1 MIPAGR
7 PVANNYP
14 PLLPGPPSVSLFT
27 GVNYSWPVLFIFNS
41 VIMIAL
47 QQRTIAHFDLDCFF
61 VSVECLNDDSL
72 RGKPLL
78 IGGSSDRAV
87 VSACS
92 YEARKYGIH
101 SAMPMKTALRLCP
114 HAIVRSGDMERYSEK
129 SREVTAVI
137 ADQAPLYE
145 KSSIDEFYLDI
156 SGMDKFFGS
165 LKWTTELRKKI
176 MKESGLPISFG
187 LASNKLVSKIATDE
201 AKPNGQL
208 EIHFGEEK
216 SFLAPLS
223 VEKIPMVGRETGAQ
237 LRRRGVETVKTLSEV
252 PISLLEAWMGK
263 NGIALWKKANGID
276 ESPVVPY
283 YEQKSIS
290 TENTFPADTIDM
302 ALLHAELVRMTEKI
316 AFELRQQNKLTGCVT
331 LKIRYSD
338 FQTVTKQMTIP
349 YTCSDHILL
358 EKVKDLFNK
367 LYDRRLLVRLI
378 GVRFSHLV
386 QGNYQINLFDDSQEM
401 IALYQ
406 AIDQIKN
413 RFGWQYLMKGTN
425 VLPPEKKK

>member
-1 MIPAGR
+1 MI
-7 PVANNYP
+7 
-14 PLLPGPPSVSLFT
+14 T
-27 GVNYSWPVLFIFNS
+27 
-41 VIMIAL
+41 L

-61 VSVECLNDDSL
+61 VSVECQRDSRL
-72 RGKPLL
+72 AGQPLL
-78 IGGSSDRAV
+78 VGGSSDRAV

-92 YEARKYGIH
+92 YEARRYGIH

-114 HAIVRSGDMERYSEK
+114 HAIVRSGDMELYSAK
-129 SREVTAVI
+129 SREVTDII
-137 ADQAPLYE
+137 AGKAPLYE
-145 KSSIDEFYLDI
+145 KSSIDEFYLDL

-165 LKWTTELRKKI
+165 LKWTTELRKMI

-187 LASNKLVSKIATDE
+187 LASNKLVSKVATDE

-208 EIHFGEEK
+208 EILFGDEK
-216 SFLAPLS
+216 SFLAPLA

-263 NGIALWKKANGID
+263 TGIALWKKANGID
-276 ESPVVPY
+276 ESPVVPF

-290 TENTFPADTIDM
+290 TESTFPADTIDM
-302 ALLHAELVRMTEKI
+302 EFLHAELVRMTEKI

-338 FQTVTKQMTIP
+338 FETVTKQMTVA
-349 YTCSDHILL
+349 YCCADHVLL
-358 EKVKDLFNK
+358 QHVKELFKK
-367 LYDRRLLVRLI
+367 LYDRRQLVRLI

-386 QGNYQINLFDDSQEM
+386 QGNYQISLFDDKQEM

-413 RFGWQYLMKGTN
+413 RFGWEYLMKGTN
-425 VLPPEKKK
+425 VVPPDKRNQRRPEKDIMPYFKVK

>member
-1 MIPAGR
+1 
-7 PVANNYP
+7 
-14 PLLPGPPSVSLFT
+14 
-27 GVNYSWPVLFIFNS
+27 
-41 VIMIAL
+41 MIAL

-61 VSVECLNDDSL
+61 VSVECQQDSRL
-72 RGKPLL
+72 TGKPLL
-78 IGGSSDRAV
+78 VGGSSDRAV
-87 VSACS
+87 VAACS
-92 YEARKYGIH
+92 YEARRYGIH

-129 SREVTAVI
+129 SREVTEMI
-137 ADQAPLYE
+137 AHKAPLYE

-165 LKWTTELRKKI
+165 LKWTTALRKAI

-187 LASNKLVSKIATDE
+187 LASNKLISKVATDE

-208 EIHFGEEK
+208 EILFGEEK
-216 SFLAPLS
+216 TFLAPLA

-263 NGIALWKKANGID
+263 TGIALWKKANGID

-290 TENTFPADTIDM
+290 TESTFPADTIDM
-302 ALLHAELVRMTEKI
+302 EFLHAELVRMTEKI

-331 LKIRYSD
+331 VKIRYSD
-338 FQTVTKQMTIP
+338 FETVTKQITIP
-349 YTCSDHILL
+349 YSCSDHVLL
-358 EKVKDLFNK
+358 EKVKELFKK

-378 GVRFSHLV
+378 GIRFSHLV
-386 QGNYQINLFDDSQEM
+386 QGNYQISLFDDSMEM
-401 IALYQ
+401 IPLYL
-406 AIDQIKN
+406 AIEQIKN
-413 RFGWQYLMKGTN
+413 RFGWESLMKGTN
-425 VLPPEKKK
+425 AGKRELRKELRIKNYELRSCG

>member
-1 MIPAGR
+1 MI
-7 PVANNYP
+7 
-14 PLLPGPPSVSLFT
+14 T
-27 GVNYSWPVLFIFNS
+27 
-41 VIMIAL
+41 L

-61 VSVECLNDDSL
+61 VSVECQRDSRL
-72 RGKPLL
+72 SGQPLL
-78 IGGSSDRAV
+78 VGGSSDRAV
-87 VSACS
+87 VAACS
-92 YEARKYGIH
+92 YEARRYGIH

-114 HAIVRSGDMERYSEK
+114 HAIVRSGDMELYSAK
-129 SREVTAVI
+129 SREITEII
-137 ADQAPLYE
+137 AGKAPLYE
-145 KSSIDEFYLDI
+145 KSSIDEFYLDL

-165 LKWTTELRKKI
+165 LKWTTELRKAI

-187 LASNKLVSKIATDE
+187 LASNKLVSKVATDE

-208 EIHFGEEK
+208 EILFGEEK
-216 SFLAPLS
+216 SFLAPLA

-263 NGIALWKKANGID
+263 TGIALWKKANGID
-276 ESPVVPY
+276 ESPVVPF

-290 TENTFPADTIDM
+290 TESTFPADTIDM
-302 ALLHAELVRMTEKI
+302 EFLHAELIRMTEKI
-316 AFELRQQNKLTGCVT
+316 AFELRQQNKLTGCIT
-331 LKIRYSD
+331 LKLRYSD
-338 FQTVTKQMTIP
+338 FETVTKQMSIP
-349 YTCSDHILL
+349 YCCADHALL
-358 EKVKDLFNK
+358 EKVKELFKK

-386 QGNYQINLFDDSQEM
+386 QGNYQISLFDDKQEM

-413 RFGWQYLMKGTN
+413 RFGWEYLMKGTN
-425 VLPPEKKK
+425 VIPPDRKKQPAPKKDIMPYFKV

>member
-1 MIPAGR
+1 MI
-7 PVANNYP
+7 
-14 PLLPGPPSVSLFT
+14 T
-27 GVNYSWPVLFIFNS
+27 
-41 VIMIAL
+41 L

-61 VSVECLNDDSL
+61 VSVECLRDSRL
-72 RGKPLL
+72 SGKPLL
-78 IGGSSDRAV
+78 VGGSSDRAV
-87 VSACS
+87 VAACS
-92 YEARKYGIH
+92 YEARRYGIH

-114 HAIVRSGDMERYSEK
+114 HAIVRSGDMELYSAK
-129 SREVTAVI
+129 SREITELI
-137 ADQAPLYE
+137 AGKAPLYE
-145 KSSIDEFYLDI
+145 KSSIDEFYLDL

-165 LKWTTELRKKI
+165 MKWTSELRKTI

-187 LASNKLVSKIATDE
+187 LASNKLVSKVATDE

-208 EIHFGEEK
+208 EILFGEEK
-216 SFLAPLS
+216 NFLAPLA
-223 VEKIPMVGRETGAQ
+223 VEKIPMVGRETGAL

-276 ESPVVPY
+276 ESPVVPF

-290 TENTFPADTIDM
+290 TESTFPADTIDM
-302 ALLHAELVRMTEKI
+302 QFLHAELVRMTEKI
-316 AFELRQQNKLTGCVT
+316 AFELRQQNKLTGCIT

-338 FQTVTKQMTIP
+338 FETVTKQMSIP
-349 YTCSDHILL
+349 YSCADHVLL
-358 EKVKDLFNK
+358 EKVKDLFKK

-386 QGNYQINLFDDSQEM
+386 HGNYQISLFDDKQEM

-413 RFGWQYLMKGTN
+413 RFGWEYLMKGTN
-425 VLPPEKKK
+425 VIPPGKKGQPQPQKDIMPYFK

>member
-1 MIPAGR
+1 MI
-7 PVANNYP
+7 
-14 PLLPGPPSVSLFT
+14 T
-27 GVNYSWPVLFIFNS
+27 
-41 VIMIAL
+41 L

-61 VSVECLNDDSL
+61 VSVECQQDSRL
-72 RGKPLL
+72 KGQPLL

-87 VSACS
+87 VAACS
-92 YEARKYGIH
+92 YEARRYGIH

-114 HAIVRSGDMERYSEK
+114 HAIVRSGDLENYSKK
-129 SREVTAVI
+129 SREVTDII
-137 ADQAPLYE
+137 AGKAPLYE
-145 KSSIDEFYLDI
+145 KSSIDEFYLDL

-165 LKWTTELRKKI
+165 LKWTAELRKAI
-176 MKESGLPISFG
+176 MKASGLPISFG
-187 LASNKLVSKIATDE
+187 LATNKLVSKVATDE

-208 EIHFGEEK
+208 EVLSGEEK
-216 SFLAPLS
+216 SFLAPLAI
-223 VEKIPMVGRETGAQ
+223 EKIPMVGRETASQ

-263 NGIALWKKANGID
+263 NGISLWKKANGID

-283 YEQKSIS
+283 YEQQSIS

-302 ALLHAELVRMTEKI
+302 VFLHAELVRMTEKI

-331 LKIRYSD
+331 VKIRYSD
-338 FQTVTKQMTIP
+338 FETVTRQMSIP
-349 YTCSDHILL
+349 YSCADHILL
-358 EKVKDLFNK
+358 EKVKELFK
-367 LYDRRLLVRLI
+367 KAYDRRLLVRLI

-386 QGNYQINLFDDSQEM
+386 QGNYQISLFDDSQEM

-406 AIDQIKN
+406 AIDHIKN

-425 VLPPEKKK
+425 VLPPDSKDRHRPATDIMPYLKR

>member
-1 MIPAGR
+1 MI
-7 PVANNYP
+7 
-14 PLLPGPPSVSLFT
+14 T
-27 GVNYSWPVLFIFNS
+27 
-41 VIMIAL
+41 L

-61 VSVECLNDDSL
+61 VSVECQRDSRL
-72 RGKPLL
+72 SGQPLL
-78 IGGSSDRAV
+78 VGGSSDRAV
-87 VSACS
+87 VAACS
-92 YEARKYGIH
+92 YEARRYGIH

-114 HAIVRSGDMERYSEK
+114 HAIIRSGDMELYSAK
-129 SREVTAVI
+129 SREITEMI
-137 ADQAPLYE
+137 AAKAPLYE

-165 LKWTTELRKKI
+165 LKWTTALRRSI

-187 LASNKLVSKIATDE
+187 LASNKLVSKVATDE

-208 EIHFGEEK
+208 EILFGEEK
-216 SFLAPLS
+216 SFLAPLA
-223 VEKIPMVGRETGAQ
+223 VEKIPMVGRETGAL

-276 ESPVVPY
+276 ESPVVPF

-290 TENTFPADTIDM
+290 TESTFPADTID
-302 ALLHAELVRMTEKI
+302 LQFLHAELVRMTEKI
-316 AFELRQQNKLTGCVT
+316 AFELRQQQKLTGCIT
-331 LKIRYSD
+331 LKIRYAD
-338 FQTVTKQMTIP
+338 FETVTKQMSIP
-349 YTCSDHILL
+349 YSCADHVLL
-358 EKVKDLFNK
+358 EKVKDLFKK

-386 QGNYQINLFDDSQEM
+386 HGNYQISLFDDKQEM

-413 RFGWQYLMKGTN
+413 RFGWEYLMKGTN
-425 VLPPEKKK
+425 VTAPGKKDPTRPPKDIMPYFKA

>member
-1 MIPAGR
+1 MI
-7 PVANNYP
+7 
-14 PLLPGPPSVSLFT
+14 T
-27 GVNYSWPVLFIFNS
+27 
-41 VIMIAL
+41 L

-61 VSVECLNDDSL
+61 VSVECLRDSRL
-72 RGKPLL
+72 SGKPLL
-78 IGGSSDRAV
+78 VGGSSDRAV
-87 VSACS
+87 VAACS
-92 YEARKYGIH
+92 YEARRYGIH

-114 HAIVRSGDMERYSEK
+114 HAIVRSGDMELYSAK
-129 SREVTAVI
+129 SREITELI
-137 ADQAPLYE
+137 AGKAPLYE
-145 KSSIDEFYLDI
+145 KSSIDEFYLDL

-165 LKWTTELRKKI
+165 MKWTSELRKTI
-176 MKESGLPISFG
+176 IKESGLPISFG
-187 LASNKLVSKIATDE
+187 LASNKLVSKVATDE

-208 EIHFGEEK
+208 EILFGEEK
-216 SFLAPLS
+216 NFLAPLA
-223 VEKIPMVGRETGAQ
+223 VEKIPMVGRETGAL

-276 ESPVVPY
+276 ESPVVPF

-290 TENTFPADTIDM
+290 TESTFPADTIDM
-302 ALLHAELVRMTEKI
+302 QFLHAELVRMTEKI
-316 AFELRQQNKLTGCVT
+316 AFELRQQNKLTGCIT

-338 FQTVTKQMTIP
+338 FETVTKQMSVP
-349 YTCSDHILL
+349 YSCADHVLL
-358 EKVKDLFNK
+358 EKVKDLFKK

-386 QGNYQINLFDDSQEM
+386 HGNYQISLFDDKQEM

-413 RFGWQYLMKGTN
+413 RFGWEYLMKGTN
-425 VLPPEKKK
+425 VIPPGKKGQLQHKKDIMPYFK

>member
-1 MIPAGR
+1 MI
-7 PVANNYP
+7 
-14 PLLPGPPSVSLFT
+14 T
-27 GVNYSWPVLFIFNS
+27 
-41 VIMIAL
+41 L

-61 VSVECLNDDSL
+61 VSVECQRDNRLL
-72 RGKPLL
+72 GKPILV
-78 IGGSSDRAV
+78 GGSSDRAV
-87 VSACS
+87 VAACS
-92 YEARKYGIH
+92 YEARRYGIH

-114 HAIVRSGDMERYSEK
+114 HAIVRSGDMELYSAK
-129 SREVTAVI
+129 SREITELI
-137 ADQAPLYE
+137 AGKAPLYE
-145 KSSIDEFYLDI
+145 KSSIDEFYLDL

-165 LKWTTELRKKI
+165 MKWTTELRKTI

-187 LASNKLVSKIATDE
+187 LASNKLVSKVATDE

-208 EIHFGEEK
+208 EILFGQEK
-216 SFLAPLS
+216 NFLAPLAI
-223 VEKIPMVGRETGAQ
+223 EKIPMVGRETGAL

-263 NGIALWKKANGID
+263 NGIALWRKANGID
-276 ESPVVPY
+276 ESPVVPF

-290 TENTFPADTIDM
+290 TESTFPADTIDM
-302 ALLHAELVRMTEKI
+302 QFLHAELVRMTEKI
-316 AFELRQQNKLTGCVT
+316 AFELRQQNKLTGCIT

-338 FQTVTKQMTIP
+338 FETVTKQMSIP
-349 YTCSDHILL
+349 YSCADHVLL
-358 EKVKDLFNK
+358 EKVKDLFKK

-386 QGNYQINLFDDSQEM
+386 HGNYQISLFDDKQEM

-413 RFGWQYLMKGTN
+413 RFGWEYLMKGTN
-425 VLPPEKKK
+425 VIPPGKKDQHTPKKDIMPYFK

>member
-1 MIPAGR
+1 MI
-7 PVANNYP
+7 
-14 PLLPGPPSVSLFT
+14 T
-27 GVNYSWPVLFIFNS
+27 
-41 VIMIAL
+41 L

-61 VSVECLNDDSL
+61 VSVECQRDSRL
-72 RGKPLL
+72 SGQPLL
-78 IGGSSDRAV
+78 VGGSSDRAV
-87 VSACS
+87 VAACS
-92 YEARKYGIH
+92 YEARRYGIH

-114 HAIVRSGDMERYSEK
+114 HAIVRSGDMELYSNK
-129 SREVTAVI
+129 SREITEII
-137 ADQAPLYE
+137 AGKAPLYE
-145 KSSIDEFYLDI
+145 KSSIDEFYLDL

-165 LKWTTELRKKI
+165 LKWTTELRKAI

-187 LASNKLVSKIATDE
+187 LASNKLVSKVATDE

-208 EIHFGEEK
+208 EILFGDEK
-216 SFLAPLS
+216 SFLAPLA

-263 NGIALWKKANGID
+263 TGIALWKKANGID
-276 ESPVVPY
+276 ESPVVPF

-290 TENTFPADTIDM
+290 TESTFPADTIDM
-302 ALLHAELVRMTEKI
+302 EFLHAELVRMTEKI
-316 AFELRQQNKLTGCVT
+316 AFELRQQNKLTGCIT
-331 LKIRYSD
+331 LKLRYSD
-338 FQTVTKQMTIP
+338 FETVTKQMSIP
-349 YTCSDHILL
+349 YCCADHVLL
-358 EKVKDLFNK
+358 EKVKELFKK

-386 QGNYQINLFDDSQEM
+386 QGNYQISLFDDKQEM

-413 RFGWQYLMKGTN
+413 RFGWEYLMKGTN
-425 VLPPEKKK
+425 VIPPGKKNRDAPKKDIMPYFKV

>member
-1 MIPAGR
+1 
-7 PVANNYP
+7 
-14 PLLPGPPSVSLFT
+14 
-27 GVNYSWPVLFIFNS
+27 
-41 VIMIAL
+41 MIAL
-47 QQRTIAHFDLDCFF
+47 QQRTIVHFDLDCFF
-61 VSVECLNDDSL
+61 VSVEHLQDNSL

-87 VSACS
+87 VAACS

-114 HAIVRSGDMERYSEK
+114 HAIVRGGDMEKYSEK
-129 SREVTAVI
+129 SREVTEVI
-137 ADQAPLYE
+137 ARQAPLYE

-165 LKWTTELRKKI
+165 LKWTTELRKTI
-176 MKESGLPISFG
+176 IKESGLPISFG
-187 LASNKLVSKIATDE
+187 LASNKLVSKVATDE

-216 SFLAPLS
+216 SFLAPLA

-283 YEQKSIS
+283 YEQKSVS
-290 TENTFPADTIDM
+290 TENTFPADTIDI

-331 LKIRYSD
+331 VKIRYSD
-338 FQTVTKQMTIP
+338 FQTVTKQATIP
-349 YTCSDHILL
+349 YSCSDHVLL
-358 EKVKDLFNK
+358 EKVKDLFQK

-425 VLPPEKKK
+425 VTPPERRKAY

>member
-1 MIPAGR
+1 
-7 PVANNYP
+7 
-14 PLLPGPPSVSLFT
+14 
-27 GVNYSWPVLFIFNS
+27 
-41 VIMIAL
+41 MIAL
-47 QQRTIAHFDLDCFF
+47 PQRTIAHFDLDCFF
-61 VSVECLNDDSL
+61 VSVECQRDSRL
-72 RGKPLL
+72 SGKPLL
-78 IGGSSDRAV
+78 VGGSSDRAV
-87 VSACS
+87 VAACS
-92 YEARKYGIH
+92 YEARRYGIH

-114 HAIVRSGDMERYSEK
+114 HAIVRSGDMELYSTK
-129 SREVTAVI
+129 SREITDMI
-137 ADQAPLYE
+137 ADKAPLYE
-145 KSSIDEFYLDI
+145 KSSIDEFYLDL

-165 LKWTTELRKKI
+165 LKWATELRKSI
-176 MKESGLPISFG
+176 MKGSGLPLSFG
-187 LASNKLVSKIATDE
+187 LASNKLVSKVATDE

-208 EIHFGEEK
+208 EILFGEEK
-216 SFLAPLS
+216 SFLAPLA

-263 NGIALWKKANGID
+263 TGITLWKKANGID

-290 TENTFPADTIDM
+290 TENTFPTDTIDM
-302 ALLHAELVRMTEKI
+302 AFLHAELVRMTEKI
-316 AFELRQQNKLTGCVT
+316 AFELRQQNKLTSCIT

-338 FQTVTKQMTIP
+338 FETVTKQMTIP
-349 YTCSDHILL
+349 YSCADHILL
-358 EKVKDLFNK
+358 EKVKELFKK

-386 QGNYQINLFDDSQEM
+386 QGNYQISLFDDKQEM

-413 RFGWQYLMKGTN
+413 RFGWEYLMKGTN
-425 VLPPEKKK
+425 ITPPERRATQRDIMPYFKV

>member
-1 MIPAGR
+1 
-7 PVANNYP
+7 
-14 PLLPGPPSVSLFT
+14 
-27 GVNYSWPVLFIFNS
+27 
-41 VIMIAL
+41 MIAL

-61 VSVECLNDDSL
+61 VSVECQQDSRL
-72 RGKPLL
+72 TGKPLL
-78 IGGSSDRAV
+78 VGGSSDRAV
-87 VSACS
+87 VAACS
-92 YEARKYGIH
+92 YEARRYGIH

-129 SREVTAVI
+129 SREVTEMI
-137 ADQAPLYE
+137 AHKAPLYE

-165 LKWTTELRKKI
+165 LKWTTALRKAI

-187 LASNKLVSKIATDE
+187 LASNKLISKVATDE

-208 EIHFGEEK
+208 EILFGEEK
-216 SFLAPLS
+216 TFLAPLA

-263 NGIALWKKANGID
+263 TGIALWKKANGID

-290 TENTFPADTIDM
+290 TESTFPADTIDM
-302 ALLHAELVRMTEKI
+302 EFLHAELVRMTEKI

-331 LKIRYSD
+331 VKIRYSD
-338 FQTVTKQMTIP
+338 FETVTKQITIP
-349 YTCSDHILL
+349 YSCSDHVLL
-358 EKVKDLFNK
+358 EKVKELFKK

-378 GVRFSHLV
+378 GIRFSHLV
-386 QGNYQINLFDDSQEM
+386 QGNYQISLFDDSQEM

-413 RFGWQYLMKGTN
+413 RFGWESLMKGTN
-425 VLPPEKKK
+425 AGKRELRKELRIKNYELRICG